1 MNSKNVLLAV
11 GGALVAI
18 GVVLALV
25 FGIYGE
31 DGEDSAAVAEEE
43 EAQVSRLS
51 ATDTFALEPGLAI
64 ARMTHQGEESFVVNL
79 LAVEQEEDDEA
90 DGAPKKIEF
99 SGDQSGGGGTAGAFN
114 LANKTGLTNLS
125 KAEHIPAS
133 GRFMLDVVADG
144 PWTIE
149 LEQPRPSSASE
160 TTSFSGEDVTATPF
174 FWLPSGTKTLTMI
187 SEGGGG
193 GDFDFSLLDENG
205 KPEGFSWLDE
215 QRGQDG
221 SGRPTV
227 SSTVEVHE
235 EGIYLFDVREEGLW
249 TIQIAD
255 GDPPAEFGES
265 SSGIEVLGVP
275 LVLIIG
281 ALVPVALALPI
292 LLAIGPKG
300 RTEG

>member
-1 MNSKNVLLAV
+1 MNRNVLLAI

-18 GVVLALV
+18 GVLALV
-25 FGIYGE
+25 FGNYDG
-31 DGEDSAAVAEEE
+31 DGEDSATVAEEE
-43 EAQVSRLS
+43 EAPVSRLS

-64 ARMTHQGEESFVVNL
+64 ARMTHQGEGSFVVNL
-79 LAVEQEEDDEA
+79 LAVEQEDEA
-90 DGAPKKIEF
+90 DGATEIEF
-99 SGDQSGGGGTAGAFN
+99 SGDQSGGGSTAGAIN
-114 LANKTGLTNLS
+114 LANRAGLANIS
-125 KAEHIPAS
+125 KATHIPAS

-160 TTSFSGEDVTATPF
+160 TISFSGEDVTATPF
-174 FWLPSGTKTLTMI
+174 FWLPSGTKTLTMV
-187 SEGGGG
+187 SEGGGE
-193 GDFDFSLLDENG
+193 DFDFSLLDENG

-215 QRGQDG
+215 ERGQDG
-221 SGRPTV
+221 SGRTTI

-281 ALVPVALALPI
+281 ALVPVALALAI

-300 RTEG
+300 RTGG

>member
-1 MNSKNVLLAV
+1 MNSKNVFLAV

-25 FGIYGE
+25 FGIYDE

-193 GDFDFSLLDENG
+193 DFDFFLLDENG

>member
-11 GGALVAI
+11 GGVLVAI

-25 FGIYGE
+25 FGIYDE

-193 GDFDFSLLDENG
+193 GDFDFFLLDENG

>member
-1 MNSKNVLLAV
+1 MNRNVLLAV
-11 GGALVAI
+11 GGALAAI
-18 GVVLALV
+18 GVVLAVV
-25 FGIYGE
+25 FGNY
-31 DGEDSAAVAEEE
+31 DGDEEDSAAVAEEE
-43 EAQVSRLS
+43 EAQVSKLY

-64 ARMTHQGEESFVVNL
+64 ARMTHQGEGSFVVNL
-79 LAVEQEEDDEA
+79 LAVEQEDEA

-99 SGDQSGGGGTAGAFN
+99 SGDQSGGGGTAGAIN
-114 LANKTGLTNLS
+114 LANRAGLANIS

-193 GDFDFSLLDENG
+193 DFDFSLLGENG

-215 QRGQDG
+215 ERGQDS
-221 SGRPTV
+221 SGRTTI

-255 GDPPAEFGES
+255 GDRPAEFGES

-281 ALVPVALALPI
+281 ALVPVALALAI

-300 RTEG
+300 RTGG

>member
-1 MNSKNVLLAV
+1 MNRNVLLAV

-18 GVVLALV
+18 GGVLAVV
-25 FGIYGE
+25 FGNYAGN
-31 DGEDSAAVAEEE
+31 GEDSAAVAEEE
-43 EAQVSRLS
+43 EAPVSKLY

-64 ARMTHQGEESFVVNL
+64 ARMTHQGEGSFVVNL
-79 LAVEQEEDDEA
+79 LAVEQEDEA

-99 SGDQSGGGGTAGAFN
+99 SGDQSSGGGTAGAIN
-114 LANKTGLTNLS
+114 LANRAGLANIS

-193 GDFDFSLLDENG
+193 DFDFSLLDENG
-205 KPEGFSWLDE
+205 KPEGFSWLNE
-215 QRGQDG
+215 ERGQDG
-221 SGRPTV
+221 SGRTTIL
-227 SSTVEVHE
+227 STVEVHE

-281 ALVPVALALPI
+281 ALVPVALALAI

-300 RTEG
+300 RTGG